1 MKKIILFLLIITSL
15 FIKPNIDVKADA
27 FSPIITAY
35 EAIVTNPNG
44 AKTYNGY
51 WIDSNNNNLND
62 FIIPYNSEIIVISEE
77 SDVAKVKYNSKEYYI
92 SLADISLK
100 NEEFALSN
108 ATHLDSPKKVLT
120 TFEINM
126 YFGPSTKFKKVTSIP
141 KETELSYEYMIKG
154 QWSEPSWIYVK
165 HNNYKGWIQF
175 SGGKYNNVAT
185 EANYNVVLLQDLN
198 LDNQH
203 VEKGTVLKCL
213 YNLDRDYEQ
222 LDYVSYNNKIVEISY
237 DFGSPKVE
245 KTDAVIEQPSEPAK
259 TEEQKNTDEQTIPDN
274 KPNEEET
281 KIKQQDSKSDYTTI
295 IYLCIGAAVLIALTS
310 MVTIILVNKRNKSKA
325 SNEPHQV
332 VNEENE
338 KSNLN

>member
-100 NEEFALSN
+100 NEEFALNN

-120 TFEINM
+120 TFETNM
-126 YFGPSTKFKKVTSIP
+126 YFGPSNKFKKVTSIP

-175 SGGKYNNVAT
+175 AGGKFDMVAN
-185 EANYNVVLLQDLN
+185 EVNYNVILLQDLD

-203 VEKGTVLKCL
+203 VEKGTILKCL
-213 YNLDRDYEQ
+213 YHLDMDYGQ
-222 LDYVSYNNKIVEISY
+222 VDYVSYNNKIIEISY
-237 DFGSPKVE
+237 NVDSPKVE
-245 KTDAVIEQPSEPAK
+245 KTDAQIEQT
-259 TEEQKNTDEQTIPDN
+259 TEEKENLDEQNINENTTNGDETKSTEQDN
-274 KPNEEET
+274 KF
-281 KIKQQDSKSDYTTI
+281 DYYTI
-295 IYLCIGAAVLIALTS
+295 IYLCIGAAVLIALTA
-310 MVTIILVNKRNKSKA
+310 MVTIILVNKKNKSNV
-325 SNEPHQV
+325 SNGPQQV
-332 VNEENE
+332 VNEENVE
-338 KSNLN
+338 K